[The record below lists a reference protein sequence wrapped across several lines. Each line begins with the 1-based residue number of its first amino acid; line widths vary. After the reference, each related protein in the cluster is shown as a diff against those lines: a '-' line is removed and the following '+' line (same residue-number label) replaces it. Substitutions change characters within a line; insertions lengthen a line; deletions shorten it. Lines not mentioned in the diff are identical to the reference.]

1 MNLQAS
7 AYDIR
12 GNMPKRR
19 NEGINKSLNKDE
31 TIIRAKRT
39 NRINLKNDE
48 NLNRNSKRETNI
60 RDNIAI
66 VKNEHNPLINKLL

>member
-1 MNLQAS
+1 MIMQAS

-19 NEGINKSLNKDE
+19 NEGTNKSLTKK
-31 TIIRAKRT
+31 TRVRKTKRT

-66 VKNEHNPLINKLL
+66 VKNEHNPLINKFL